1 MIIQIVFTAFIV
13 PKSQDKA
20 RSFLRTSKINF
31 LGNFIK
37 PQRFNDTITGVTIY
51 AEKKDEEGNFYN
63 LYIKK
68 EIDNVQIT
76 YAKKGQFKELNKSIS
91 ILVLY
96 DGQTITEQNNEI
108 TIFNFQNQ
116 IFFKKFQIKHNFV

>member
-1 MIIQIVFTAFIV
+1 MNFGVNKIQLVNFVFIISILLMIIQIVFTAFIV

-51 AEKKDEEGNFYN
+51 AEKKM
-63 LYIKK
+63 KK
-68 EIDNVQIT
+68 EICI
-76 YAKKGQFKELNKSIS
+76 IC
-91 ILVLY
+91 I
-96 DGQTITEQNNEI
+96 
-108 TIFNFQNQ
+108 
-116 IFFKKFQIKHNFV
+116 